1 MYRPED
7 IIKIND
13 NIDKIKEDAQY
24 AYKQTNDPTFKETS
38 NVCKEIINFI
48 RKKKELFMV
57 VMLKIY

>member
-24 AYKQTNDPTFKETS
+24 AYKQFNDPTFIETS

-48 RKKKELFMV
+48 KLE
-57 VMLKIY
+57 